1 MKRILYPIFA
11 LMFLAIGTLEAAT
24 PEEIL
29 SKLDRN
35 TFTSSI
41 RYTAQ
46 LQISISGKLIKKE
59 FKGYVQG
66 RDKAYMEFIS
76 PKEDSGKRFLK
87 IKDTLW
93 MYLPS
98 VGKATRFS
106 GTAAKGSFMGS
117 DFSYGDAVENEKLA
131 EDYYV
136 TLDGEEAIRGVKCY
150 ILKLT
155 LKPDKEGSY
164 FMRRIWVSK
173 NDYSYLKAEYY
184 SKSVTLLKTIDVLE
198 SRKIGTQ
205 YYPTH
210 VKMENKLRKD
220 TWTEF
225 VLSDVEIG
233 SSFPAEVFTVKY
245 LERK

>member
-11 LMFLAIGTLEAAT
+11 LIFLGTGTLEAAT

-41 RYTAQ
+41 KYTAQ
-46 LQISISGKLIKKE
+46 LQISLSGKLVKKE

-66 RDKAYMEFIS
+66 QDKAYMEFVS

-106 GTAAKGSFMGS
+106 GAAAKGSFMGS
-117 DFSYGDAVENEKLA
+117 DFSYGDAVENAKLA
-131 EDYYV
+131 ENYYV
-136 TLDGEEAIRGVKCY
+136 TLDGEETVRGVKCY

-173 NDYSYLKAEYY
+173 DDYSYLKAEYY

-198 SRKIGTQ
+198 SKKIGSQ

-210 VKMENKLRKD
+210 VRMENKLRKD

-225 VLSDVEIG
+225 KISDVQIG
-233 SSFPAEVFTVKY
+233 ISIPPNVFTRQY
-245 LERK
+245 LEK

>member
-1 MKRILYPIFA
+1 MLFS
-11 LMFLAIGTLEAAT
+11 AT
-24 PEEIL
+24 ASSLGAVTAEEIL

-41 RYTAQ
+41 KYKAR
-46 LQISISGKLIKKE
+46 LEISVSGKLIKKE
-59 FKGYVQG
+59 LRGYVQG
-66 RDKAYMEFIS
+66 QDKAYMEFIS
-76 PKEDSGKRFLK
+76 PKDDSGKRFLR

-106 GTAAKGSFMGS
+106 GTAVKGSFMGS
-117 DFSYGDAVENEKLA
+117 DFSYGDAVENQKL
-131 EDYYV
+131 EDTYFV
-136 TLDGEEAIRGVKCY
+136 TMDGEEAIRGIDCW
-150 ILKLT
+150 IIKLT

-173 NDYSYLKAEYY
+173 ENFSYMKAEFY
-184 SKSVTLLKTIDVLE
+184 SKSVTLLKTVDVLE
-198 SRKIGTQ
+198 SKRIGSQ

-210 VKMENKLRKD
+210 IRMENKLRKD

-225 VLSDVEIG
+225 NLADVEIG
-233 SSFPAEVFTVKY
+233 ASFPPEVFTVKY
-245 LERK
+245 LERSK